1 MKKLILE
8 VQMSVDGYIADK
20 NGKTDWMLWNWGD
33 EWNWDIELRK
43 YHNDI
48 TESADCILLSRKMA
62 EEGFIHHWAIMA
74 EKHDNPQYGFANKI
88 RETSKVVFTKTLNKS
103 TWDNTVLAK
112 GDIAEEVNKLKN
124 MPGRNII
131 AYGGAAFASSLIKSG
146 LVDEFHFIINPV
158 ALGGGL
164 SIFNTISSILNLTLV
179 NSTSYTCGIVVLKYV
194 RKQ

>member
-1 MKKLILE
+1 MRKLILQ

-43 YHNDI
+43 YFNNI
-48 TESADCILLSRKMA
+48 TESVDCILLSRKMA

-74 EKHDNPQYGFANKI
+74 GKHDNPQHEFANKI
-88 RETSKVVFTKTLNKS
+88 KETSKVVFTETLDKS
-103 TWDNTVLAK
+103 KWDNTVLAK
-112 GDIAEEVNKLKN
+112 GHITEEVNKLKN
-124 MPGRNII
+124 MPGQNII
-131 AYGGAAFASSLIKSG
+131 AYGGATFASSLIKSG

-164 SIFNTISSILNLTLV
+164 SIFQTMTSTLNLSLV